1 MTHGKGGG
9 HVNNPWRVEM
19 EIREAIK
26 EAGMTVREA
35 ADVLHVA
42 YETLRGYLYRGV
54 LPSLE
59 TTYHMAAR
67 LRRPIRLHGPRGTV
81 VVTLEE
87 KKPAKKRPKALPLR
101 LVA

>member
-1 MTHGKGGG
+1 MDRDG
-9 HVNNPWRVEM
+9 RVVM
-19 EIREAIK
+19 EVREAIR
-26 EAGMTVREA
+26 ESGMTVREA
-35 ADVLHVA
+35 ADVLHIA

-87 KKPAKKRPKALPLR
+87 KPAKKRPKVLPLR
-101 LVA
+101 LNVA

>member
-1 MTHGKGGG
+1 M
-9 HVNNPWRVEM
+9 NNPGRVVM
-19 EIREAIK
+19 EVREAIR
-26 EAGMTVREA
+26 ESGMTVREA
-35 ADVLHVA
+35 ADVLHIA

-87 KKPAKKRPKALPLR
+87 KPAKKRPKALPLR
-101 LVA
+101 LNVA

>member
-1 MTHGKGGG
+1 
-9 HVNNPWRVEM
+9 M
-19 EIREAIK
+19 EVREAIR
-26 EAGMTVREA
+26 ESGMTVREA
-35 ADVLHVA
+35 ADVLHIA

-81 VVTLEE
+81 VVTLEK
-87 KKPAKKRPKALPLR
+87 KKPAKKRLKALPLR
-101 LVA
+101 LNVA